1 MTLQG
6 GYCQWAWHLSLA
18 NLLSLM
24 GLPLLVSFQCYLY
37 LFYSPA
43 RTVKVVLM
51 LLFICLGN
59 VYLHG
64 LRNLWQILFHIGVA
78 FLSSHQILT
87 RQLQDKQSDCGVWGW
102 GHGMDGSFDF
112 PPRVI
117 GLSPFTSWL
126 HLKFPSSKFLSTKA
140 DWSWEPRIFSPVQR
154 EAWSCWT
161 PGLSFV
167 WELLQNLQFSTLD
180 SRIWEPSQKA
190 HYWKTNMKWFWSF
203 TLSDTINH

>member
-1 MTLQG
+1 
-6 GYCQWAWHLSLA
+6 
-18 NLLSLM
+18 
-24 GLPLLVSFQCYLY
+24 
-37 LFYSPA
+37 
-43 RTVKVVLM
+43 M

-112 PPRVI
+112 PLRAISV
-117 GLSPFTSWL
+117 SPFTSWL

-140 DWSWEPRIFSPVQR
+140 DWSWEPRFFFTSAAGSMKLLDTWFCVRVAAESPLQHF
-154 EAWSCWT
+154 
-161 PGLSFV
+161 GQ
-167 WELLQNLQFSTLD
+167 QNLGAPSESTLLEDQHGMVLVFYIEWCNKPLD
-180 SRIWEPSQKA
+180 SVSVVLSNWQLSPRNHLHICI
-190 HYWKTNMKWFWSF
+190 SF
-203 TLSDTINH
+203 SV